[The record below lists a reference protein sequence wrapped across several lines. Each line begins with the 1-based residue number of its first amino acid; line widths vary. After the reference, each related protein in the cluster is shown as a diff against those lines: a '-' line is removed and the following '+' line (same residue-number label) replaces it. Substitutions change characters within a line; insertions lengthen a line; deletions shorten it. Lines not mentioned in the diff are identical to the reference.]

1 MYVFQFQE
9 LVWFLFPSRSLDQ
22 HVRRSRT
29 TRAVVSMAEDHP
41 IADMQLTV
49 PDKLGAPARRR
60 SHLQGFGLKALVAKT
75 RGDSLT

>member
-1 MYVFQFQE
+1 
-9 LVWFLFPSRSLDQ
+9 
-22 HVRRSRT
+22 
-29 TRAVVSMAEDHP
+29 MAEDHP